1 MVGRDARITGG
12 LRRHGG
18 NRPLPLHKVMDSG
31 NKGYA
36 SLAWTCRPG
45 MPQSCKSHRNPG
57 FGARNGGK
65 QAWFRFCASPFGY
78 ATARLRPAGPHPGTT
93 PSAVDHAE
101 RPLPVRTLRQL
112 CCRGVPGRVTWIR
125 QPRADSATPIRPP

>member
-36 SLAWTCRPG
+36 LPAWTCRPG
-45 MPQSCKSHRNPG
+45 LPQSRKSHRNPG
-57 FGARNGGK
+57 FGA
-65 QAWFRFCASPFGY
+65 
-78 ATARLRPAGPHPGTT
+78 
-93 PSAVDHAE
+93 
-101 RPLPVRTLRQL
+101 
-112 CCRGVPGRVTWIR
+112 
-125 QPRADSATPIRPP
+125 